1 MLQAL
6 GILVQAAGLA
16 VLLRHW
22 RTRNGL
28 GGGVLAG
35 AWALIV
41 LGAAPW
47 LLTVSGDKAVALGAL
62 APMLLGL
69 ALLAPDA
76 LPRLTSGKVRRE
88 RPIREAVDTDEMAA
102 AGRARRNAAR
112 WFGALVAAPALSV
125 AAVAVCLAYAPWS
138 PIDSTVLSA
147 FLFAGVLTGAL
158 LWLLA
163 STRPWRADLIGCA
176 AALVMAALA
185 AAGAH

>member
-1 MLQAL
+1 M
-6 GILVQAAGLA
+6 
-16 VLLRHW
+16 
-22 RTRNGL
+22 

-47 LLTVSGDKAVALGAL
+47 LLTVSGDKALALGTL

-76 LPRLTSGKVRRE
+76 LRRQTSGKVRRE
-88 RPIREAVDTDEMAA
+88 RPIREVVDTDEMAA

-163 STRPWRADLIGCA
+163 STRPLRADLIGCA
-176 AALVMAALA
+176 AALVLAALA

>member
-1 MLQAL
+1 M
-6 GILVQAAGLA
+6 
-16 VLLRHW
+16 
-22 RTRNGL
+22 
-28 GGGVLAG
+28 LAG

-47 LLTVSGDKAVALGAL
+47 LLTVSLDKAVALGSL

-76 LPRLTSGKVRRE
+76 LPRLSSGKFRRE
-88 RPIREAVDTDEMAA
+88 RPVREATDESEIAA
-102 AGRARRNAAR
+102 AGRASRNAAR

-125 AAVAVCLAYAPWS
+125 AAAAVCLAYAPWS
-138 PIDSTVLSA
+138 AIDSTVLSA

-163 STRPWRADLIGCA
+163 STRPWRADFMGCA
-176 AALVMAALA
+176 TALVLAALA
-185 AAGAH
+185 ALGAH